1 MKTPFSKKNL
11 SFPIIL
17 SLLLTSAFGEFETKA
32 TPIESISVKDGFEVE
47 LLFTVP
53 KERLGSWV
61 NLCLDDQNRI
71 IASDQFGGLYRFKA
85 PSKNQIL
92 KESDV
97 EKIPANIRA
106 ANGLLWAF
114 DSLYVAVNDYEKKM
128 ESGIYR
134 LTDSNGDDQ
143 LDKVEKLRGMQAR
156 GDHGVH
162 ALLLSPDKKSIYLIT
177 GNNTTPVEANRSRVP
192 MDWGE
197 DHLLPRMPDG
207 RGHNR
212 DRLAPAG
219 IIYKMSPD
227 GKDWEIVSSGYRNIF
242 DGGFNING
250 ELFTYDADMEYD
262 FNTPWYRPTRICHV
276 TSGSMYGWRNGTGK
290 RPEFYPDTLPPV
302 VNIGPGSPTGVTFG
316 YGAKFP
322 PKYQKAM
329 FILDWS
335 WGKIYAIHMKPDGS
349 TYSGQKETFITGSP
363 LPVTD
368 AIIHPGDGSMYFA
381 IGGRK
386 VQSGL
391 YRVSYTGEEKTAPI
405 STKPRVNELA
415 KLRQKLENL
424 HIGKH
429 PKALEIARPHIDH
442 PDRFVRWAALIAIQH
457 LPIEK
462 WATKALTEKDSGK
475 RANILLSLS
484 KAAGIDPFHRKD
496 TDSPVDRKM
505 GQKILQSLLQ
515 IKWSELTPSER
526 LSLVRTYQVAMVRFG
541 KPSPKVTN
549 KIITQLDPRFPSES
563 FEMNWLLC
571 ETLSYLEAPTAAQKG
586 ISILMRAPTQE
597 EQMEYARSLRNLKS
611 GWTRELRTHYFN
623 WFLKAANYRGGAS
636 FTKFIEFIR
645 NDAVASLSP
654 AEQKGLAGLL
664 AKKAVMKSPAEVMA
678 EAMAGRTFVK
688 NWELEELS
696 KSSSSGLKGRNFQV
710 GQKMFAAGGC
720 YACHRFGNQGGMN
733 GPDLTGSG
741 GRYSPHDLLEQIMY
755 PSKEINEQFVPTFVT
770 LKSGEA
776 LSGVVV
782 NLNGDRVTLNT
793 DLYNPNQRTS
803 VQRKEIQSMGPSTV
817 SPMPPGLLNMMEK
830 EEIMDLLAYILS
842 GGDTNH
848 RFFSN

>member
-143 LDKVEKLRGMQAR
+143 LDKVEKRRGMQAR

-429 PKALEIARPHIDH
+429 PKALEIAWPHTDH
-442 PDRFVRWAALIAIQH
+442 PDRFVRWAALMAIQH

-696 KSSSSGLKGRNFQV
+696 KSASSGLKGRNFQV

>member
-1 MKTPFSKKNL
+1 MKPKNQL
-11 SFPIIL
+11 LLFLIIL
-17 SLLLTSAFGEFETKA
+17 IKFSGVSFAQIENQA
-32 TPIESISVKDGFEVE
+32 TPIENISVKKGFKIE

-61 NLCLDDQNRI
+61 NLCLDNKNRI
-71 IASDQFGGLYRFKA
+71 IASDQFGGLYRFEVPAKG
-85 PSKNQIL
+85 KTL
-92 KESDV
+92 KESDI
-97 EKIPANIRA
+97 EKIPVDIRA

-128 ESGIYR
+128 ESGVYR

-162 ALLLSPDKKSIYLIT
+162 ALILSPDKKSIYLIT

-242 DGGFNING
+242 DGGFNADG

-322 PKYQKAM
+322 PKYQQAM

-368 AIIHPGDGSMYFA
+368 AIIHPVDGSMYFA

-391 YRVSYTGEEKTAPI
+391 YRVSYTGKEKTAPI

-415 KLRQKLENL
+415 KLRHKLENL

-429 PKALEIARPHIDH
+429 PKALEIAWPHIDH

-462 WATKALTEKDSGK
+462 WATKALTEKNLGK

-484 KAAGIDPFHRKD
+484 KATGIDPFHRKD
-496 TDSPVDRKM
+496 TDSPIDRKM

-515 IKWSELTPSER
+515 IKWSELTRSER
-526 LSLVRTYQVAMVRFG
+526 LSLVRTYQVVMVRFG
-541 KPSPKVTN
+541 KPSGKVTE
-549 KIITQLDPRFPSES
+549 KIIAQLDPQFPAKS

-571 ETLSYLEAPTAAQKG
+571 ETLAFLDSPTAAKKG
-586 ISILMRAPTQE
+586 IALLLEAPTQE
-597 EQMEYARSLRNLKS
+597 EQMEYARSLRNLQS
-611 GWTRELRTHYFN
+611 GWTHELRTQYFN

-645 NDAVASLSP
+645 KDAVASLSTK
-654 AEQKGLAGLL
+654 EQKDLAVLL
-664 AKKAVMKSPAEVMA
+664 NKKAEVKSPAEVMA
-678 EAMAGRTFVK
+678 EAMAGRSFVK
-688 NWELEELS
+688 NWKLEELTKTAS
-696 KSSSSGLKGRNFQV
+696 TGLKGRNFKV
-710 GQKMFAAGGC
+710 GRRMFAAGGC

-770 LKSGEA
+770 LKNGET

-782 NLNGDRVTLNT
+782 NLNGNRVTLNT

-803 VQRKEIQSMGPSTV
+803 VQTNEIKSMGPSTV
-817 SPMPPGLLNMMEK
+817 SPMPPGLLNMMK
-830 EEIMDLLAYILS
+830 EEEVMDLLAYILS
-842 GGDTNH
+842 GNDPQH
-848 RFFSN
+848 KFFK

>member
-1 MKTPFSKKNL
+1 MNTKPK
-11 SFPIIL
+11 
-17 SLLLTSAFGEFETKA
+17 LLLFLIIFIKFSCFSFAQIENQA
-32 TPIESISVKDGFEVE
+32 TPIENISVKKGFKIE

-61 NLCLDDQNRI
+61 NLCLDNKNRI
-71 IASDQFGGLYRFKA
+71 IASDQFGGLYRFEVPPKG
-85 PSKNQIL
+85 KTL
-92 KESDV
+92 KESDI
-97 EKIPANIRA
+97 EKIPVDIRA

-128 ESGIYR
+128 ESGVYR

-162 ALLLSPDKKSIYLIT
+162 ALILSPDQKSIYLIT

-242 DGGFNING
+242 DGGFNADG

-335 WGKIYAIHMKPDGS
+335 WGKIYAIHMSPDGS
-349 TYSGQKETFITGSP
+349 TYSGEKETFITGSP

-391 YRVSYTGEEKTAPI
+391 YGSVTR
-405 STKPRVNELA
+405 
-415 KLRQKLENL
+415 
-424 HIGKH
+424 
-429 PKALEIARPHIDH
+429 
-442 PDRFVRWAALIAIQH
+442 
-457 LPIEK
+457 
-462 WATKALTEKDSGK
+462 GK
-475 RANILLSLS
+475 R
-484 KAAGIDPFHRKD
+484 KP
-496 TDSPVDRKM
+496 P
-505 GQKILQSLLQ
+505 
-515 IKWSELTPSER
+515 
-526 LSLVRTYQVAMVRFG
+526 
-541 KPSPKVTN
+541 PSP
-549 KIITQLDPRFPSES
+549 
-563 FEMNWLLC
+563 
-571 ETLSYLEAPTAAQKG
+571 
-586 ISILMRAPTQE
+586 
-597 EQMEYARSLRNLKS
+597 RNL
-611 GWTRELRTHYFN
+611 
-623 WFLKAANYRGGAS
+623 A
-636 FTKFIEFIR
+636 
-645 NDAVASLSP
+645 
-654 AEQKGLAGLL
+654 
-664 AKKAVMKSPAEVMA
+664 
-678 EAMAGRTFVK
+678 
-688 NWELEELS
+688 
-696 KSSSSGLKGRNFQV
+696 
-710 GQKMFAAGGC
+710 
-720 YACHRFGNQGGMN
+720 
-733 GPDLTGSG
+733 
-741 GRYSPHDLLEQIMY
+741 
-755 PSKEINEQFVPTFVT
+755 
-770 LKSGEA
+770 
-776 LSGVVV
+776 
-782 NLNGDRVTLNT
+782 
-793 DLYNPNQRTS
+793 
-803 VQRKEIQSMGPSTV
+803 
-817 SPMPPGLLNMMEK
+817 
-830 EEIMDLLAYILS
+830 
-842 GGDTNH
+842 
-848 RFFSN
+848 